1 MIKPFEKEFLY
12 YGKRMRPYYK
22 VWGIAVSEDGKT
34 VLRHYEKDFGSSILP
49 QRPAKR
55 LSVQTDKNGECY
67 VNTQDKGRLYVAVM
81 VAACFCPPCPAPQQD
96 YELCHKDGNQS
107 NCHYK
112 NLEWRKKTPIPKVTI
127 HTTAQSVKLSNGLT
141 VHRNG
146 TVYDKKQKLPLEN
159 SIYDPDTDLFWS
171 IQPKVSY
178 YRPNKWKKEERLKA
192 IMDDLMAAAGY
203 VAEEKYQFQNPV
215 ILHLDG
221 NWLNFDSSNLEWCD
235 ASDPRYTNYVKKLAD
250 DMKAWNIANN
260 KDFPNCY
267 K

>member
-1 MIKPFEKEFLY
+1 MIQPFQKEFQY

-67 VNTQDKGRLYVAVM
+67 VSTQDKGRLYVAVM

-96 YELCHKDGNQS
+96 YELCHKDGNKT
-107 NCHYK
+107 NCHYT
-112 NLEWRKKTPIPKVTI
+112 NLEWRKKVPTPKVTI

-146 TVYDKKQKLPLEN
+146 TVYDKKQKLPVEI

-178 YRPNKWKKEERLKA
+178 YRANKWKKEERHKA
-192 IMDDLMAAAGY
+192 MMDDLMASAGY
-203 VAEEKYQFQNPV
+203 VADEKYQFSSPV

-235 ASDPRYTNYVKKLAD
+235 ASDQRYIDYIKKRTE

-260 KDFPNCY
+260 KDFPDCY